1 LELVRLIQGAF
12 MVWDMKME
20 SDLKLDDDSVKK
32 VSARANNTNLNEDLA
47 QISYIFSDKTGT
59 FTKNEMKLAKW
70 FVDDVVYDELESPG
84 SLGQAAVDESTTAV
98 RKDKLCRM
106 LRSIAVCHDVIPSID
121 HKSGKMVYESQSPDE
136 TALVMAAKS
145 NNAILKSRNKSF
157 VEIEVFGHNEKY
169 QIVQVLTFN
178 STRKRMSVVV
188 KDKDNYILYCKGA
201 DNVIQER
208 LSKDT
213 NLNDPELLKMAAKKL
228 EAFSEVG
235 LRVLMIAWRNIPEDE
250 YNKFQQIL
258 NQAEE
263 CLEDREEK
271 VMNAYEILE
280 KDMIFTGCTAIED
293 KLQDDLPETIKYL
306 LIVNIVFILFLG

>member
-1 LELVRLIQGAF
+1 MEVVRLIQGAF
-12 MVWDMKME
+12 MVWDSKMQ
-20 SDLKLDDDSVKK
+20 STLVFDNDDCVKK
-32 VSARANNTNLNEDLA
+32 VSARANNTNVNEDLA
-47 QISYIFSDKTGT
+47 KISYIFSDKTGT

-84 SLGQAAVDESTTAV
+84 SLGQAAVHKSTPA
-98 RKDKLCRM
+98 DKKTKLFRM

-121 HKSGKMVYESQSPDE
+121 LKSQKMVYESQSPDE

-145 NNAILKSRNKSF
+145 NNAILKNRNKSF
-157 VEIEVFGHNEKY
+157 VEIELFGEKEKY

-178 STRKRMSVVV
+178 STRKRMSVIV
-188 KDKDNYILYCKGA
+188 KENGNYVIYCKGA
-201 DNVIQER
+201 DNVIEER

-213 NLNDPELLKMAAKKL
+213 NLNDPELLKMVAKKL
-228 EAFSEVG
+228 EALSEVG
-235 LRVLMIAWRNIPEDE
+235 LRVLMLAWRNITESE
-250 YNKFQQIL
+250 YNEFKQIL

-263 CLEDREEK
+263 SLEDREEK
-271 VMNAYEILE
+271 VMDAYETIE

-306 LIVNIVFILFLG
+306 LMVIIVDKI